1 MKLLNVIP
9 NIFVALDAIGMPCG
23 FTFADPTLPDA
34 PRFRVVGGV
43 LTKDIKSV
51 ERAPDDMRET
61 KVVVG
66 SRISL
71 MKPTPVE
78 PTEYHCARIRSGE
91 MIAADVETAE
101 ACGISKKSF
110 RSPVEIL
117 NETRNA
123 RIAEWNAE
131 HGGENPVC
139 DGLEILPSDK
149 GGVLIQWSEAA
160 KAKAEGR
167 KLPKKRPVAEPAPTL
182 APAPAKLVATPPA
195 LAPEANEPPADSS
208 PASSP

>member
-9 NIFVALDAIGMPCG
+9 NTFIALDAIGMPCG
-23 FTFADPTLPDA
+23 FTFADPTLPNA

-43 LTKDIKSV
+43 LTKDVKAV
-51 ERAPDDMRET
+51 EREPDDMRET
-61 KVVVG
+61 KVIVG

-71 MKPTPVE
+71 MRPTQVE
-78 PTEYHCARIRSGE
+78 PTEYHIARVRSGE

-110 RSPVEIL
+110 RSPVAIL
-117 NETRNA
+117 SETRNV

-167 KLPKKRPVAEPAPTL
+167 KLPKKRPVAEPVPSPVKLVASL
-182 APAPAKLVATPPA
+182 SAPAP
-195 LAPEANEPPADSS
+195 EADEPSSDSS
-208 PASSP
+208 PVASS